1 MASKIG
7 LGVLAIGLFAGTL
20 DIGDALIFNV
30 LRGITPIM
38 VLQYIG
44 SGLIGAAS
52 FSGGLASAVLGLVLH
67 YLIAL
72 SWTTLFYIGS
82 RKLAYIGSRKLASG
96 FFGFNIPFV
105 TGDEHKNML
114 GRARYA
120 PSLIAPRRHLRCGRI
135 IVTQKDV

>member
-82 RKLAYIGSRKLASG
+82 RKLASG